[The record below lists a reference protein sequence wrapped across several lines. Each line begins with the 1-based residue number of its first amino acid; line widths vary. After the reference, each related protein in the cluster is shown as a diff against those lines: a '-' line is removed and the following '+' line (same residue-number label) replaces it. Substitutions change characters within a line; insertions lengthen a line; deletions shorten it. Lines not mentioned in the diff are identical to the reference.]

1 MPNIITLLKV
11 QEKDKTRVNVF
22 LDGEF
27 AFGLSLNAALGL
39 RKGQELSTA
48 EIEQLKAGDER
59 QRAYTRA
66 LNFLGFRSRSRTEVE
81 KYLQEKEIDPAV
93 IAEVVQR
100 LLDEKYLD
108 DETFARQWVENR
120 AHFRPRSARALRYEL
135 RQKGVD
141 NGVVNDV
148 ISEVDDEAAAWA
160 ALEPKIERWRTL
172 DQPEFYQK
180 ATSFLARRGFNYDVA
195 RRVCKRAWTTFDK
208 ADNDELPEMDE

>member
-1 MPNIITLLKV
+1 MPNIITSLKI

-39 RKGQELSTA
+39 HKGQELSEV
-48 EIEQLKAGDER
+48 EIEQLKAADDR
-59 QRAYTRA
+59 QRGYTKA
-66 LNFLGFRSRSRTEVE
+66 LNFLGFRARSQAEIE
-81 KYLQEKEIDPAV
+81 KYLQEKAIAPAV

-100 LLDEKYLD
+100 LLAEKYLD

-141 NGVVNDV
+141 NTVVDDV

-160 ALEPKIERWRTL
+160 ALEPKLERWRTL
-172 DQPEFYQK
+172 EQMEFYQK
-180 ATSFLARRGFNYDVA
+180 VTSFLARRGFNYAVT
-195 RRVCKRAWTTFDK
+195 RRICKRAWATLGNSGD
-208 ADNDELPEMDE
+208 DEMTEMDD

>member
-1 MPNIITLLKV
+1 MPNIITLLKI

-39 RKGQELSTA
+39 RKGQELSVA

-59 QRAYTRA
+59 QRAYTKA

-141 NGVVNDV
+141 NGVVDEV

-160 ALEPKIERWRTL
+160 ALEPKIDRWRTL
-172 DQPEFYQK
+172 GQPEFYQK
-180 ATSFLARRGFNYDVA
+180 ASSFLARRGFNYDVT
-195 RRVCKRAWTTFDK
+195 RRVCKRAWATFDK
-208 ADNDELPEMDE
+208 ADNDELPEIDE